1 MKKFHKRAA
10 VFLTAATLAGL
21 PAGAFFYSSPGS
33 LTVWADNVEVESSE
47 ESSPEDVDFSDESEA
62 EILADPVEQAQ
73 EDAGNDVTET
83 PEVGITFTEP
93 EGWQT
98 DTATVKIQV
107 EDTKN
112 TGAFSIA
119 KVEARLSENGGWSD
133 ITGNMEVSI
142 SSNCSVYVR
151 VTDQNGNTYEQNRY
165 IECFDKT
172 KPTIIAAAKN
182 GILIVQGV
190 DAESGIAALYVNG
203 NEFTELTNN
212 TLNVR
217 LQKADTSYEYFT
229 LQAKDKT
236 GLEDH
241 RRKHVSLIFQNYNL
255 IDYMT
260 PIENTML
267 ASKVDAIPILRRL
280 GLKENE
286 LRRTVLK
293 LSGGQQQRVAIA
305 RSLAS
310 DAPVIL
316 ADEPTGNLDE
326 TTAAEITK
334 ILKESAHEYRKC
346 VIIVTHSDEVAR
358 ASDCVLEIRHGTLK
372 ERK

>member
-142 SSNCSVYVR
+142 SSNCSVLCMSMEMNL
-151 VTDQNGNTYEQNRY
+151 QN
-165 IECFDKT
+165 
-172 KPTIIAAAKN
+172 
-182 GILIVQGV
+182 
-190 DAESGIAALYVNG
+190 
-203 NEFTELTNN
+203 
-212 TLNVR
+212 
-217 LQKADTSYEYFT
+217 
-229 LQAKDKT
+229 
-236 GLEDH
+236 
-241 RRKHVSLIFQNYNL
+241 
-255 IDYMT
+255 
-260 PIENTML
+260 
-267 ASKVDAIPILRRL
+267 
-280 GLKENE
+280 
-286 LRRTVLK
+286 
-293 LSGGQQQRVAIA
+293 
-305 RSLAS
+305 
-310 DAPVIL
+310 
-316 ADEPTGNLDE
+316 
-326 TTAAEITK
+326 
-334 ILKESAHEYRKC
+334 
-346 VIIVTHSDEVAR
+346 
-358 ASDCVLEIRHGTLK
+358 
-372 ERK
+372 

>member
-47 ESSPEDVDFSDESEA
+47 ESSPEDVDFSDGSEA
-62 EILADPVEQAQ
+62 EIHADPVEQAQ

-229 LQAKDKT
+229 LQAKDKA
-236 GLEDH
+236 GNMSEIYKVGNPYYENPDAV
-241 RRKHVSLIFQNYNL
+241 K
-255 IDYMT
+255 
-260 PIENTML
+260 ENTEVSGTEQNAASL
-267 ASKVDAIPILRRL
+267 PADGTASKPTSATATVTEHQTTNETATAPTEP
-280 GLKENE
+280 EN
-286 LRRTVLK
+286 
-293 LSGGQQQRVAIA
+293 
-305 RSLAS
+305 
-310 DAPVIL
+310 
-316 ADEPTGNLDE
+316 TGNE
-326 TTAAEITK
+326 TDTEADTGRVQGESSASGMTTGTVQDKGGKEFYTIKTK
-334 ILKESAHEYRKC
+334 
-346 VIIVTHSDEVAR
+346 SDKVF
-358 ASDCVLEIRHGTLK
+358 I
-372 ERK
+372 

>member
-212 TLNVR
+212 TLNDR
-217 LQKADTSYEYFT
+217 LQKAETS
-229 LQAKDKT
+229 
-236 GLEDH
+236 
-241 RRKHVSLIFQNYNL
+241 
-255 IDYMT
+255 
-260 PIENTML
+260 
-267 ASKVDAIPILRRL
+267 
-280 GLKENE
+280 
-286 LRRTVLK
+286 
-293 LSGGQQQRVAIA
+293 
-305 RSLAS
+305 
-310 DAPVIL
+310 
-316 ADEPTGNLDE
+316 
-326 TTAAEITK
+326 
-334 ILKESAHEYRKC
+334 
-346 VIIVTHSDEVAR
+346 
-358 ASDCVLEIRHGTLK
+358 
-372 ERK
+372 